1 MRLPGPV
8 HRWIRREHGSV
19 AGYVRKCLEDELT
32 RVMLR
37 ELADSGGGRRL
48 STSLEL
54 PEDLVRELDEVAD
67 QLGISRNELV
77 TCLVLR
83 EFLNEMTARRA
94 VRSDVV
100 CVLRELLN
108 MLEEGWKL
116 DIGGRREGVEEGLRD
131 RDAR

>member
-1 MRLPGPV
+1 M
-8 HRWIRREHGSV
+8 

-37 ELADSGGGRRL
+37 ELADSGSGRRL

-67 QLGISRNELV
+67 RLGISRNELV

-83 EFLNEMTARRA
+83 EFLNEMTARRT

-108 MLEEGWKL
+108 VLEEGWKL
-116 DIGGRREGVEEGLRD
+116 DLGGRRGGIEEGLRD